1 MNLFKRIFLK
11 FKNSKFFRQYKEELI
26 IIPILLLIFW
36 GFNHIAIAL
45 YPEGAFFDYVSE
57 IETILSKI
65 VIFIIALWTAH
76 LALRMSFPKVYKYLQ
91 DDFYFK
97 FNDLDNDKKSNYA
110 IKFILVFI
118 LAAALV
124 FSAKAQSTNLPY
136 QTEYNW
142 YNLPWDNIKT
152 DTLIVDTFSYR
163 DTIQELEELTK
174 IDSNTTNLDII
185 RLELVDTITKQLTV
199 RETNPNRGYMVD
211 IYNREIGVVLGSP
224 WCGSFIGSNLTW
236 QGVDNP
242 HSARAKDYALEKDII
257 WKAKIKNNPKLE
269 AGDVL
274 TWYYSNLGRV
284 GHAGFYIETDKNNY
298 FITIEGNTN
307 GNGSRE
313 GDGVYKKKRSASKVY
328 AGSRYI
334 K

>member
-57 IETILSKI
+57 IETILFKI
-65 VIFIIALWTAH
+65 VIFIITLWTAH
-76 LALRMSFPKVYKYLQ
+76 LALRMSFPKVYEYLQ

-124 FSAKAQSTNLPY
+124 FSAKGQDPIIFNSNIFHQDTISEDIEEVL
-136 QTEYNW
+136 TV
-142 YNLPWDNIKT
+142 DNI
-152 DTLIVDTFSYR
+152 R
-163 DTIQELEELTK
+163 
-174 IDSNTTNLDII
+174 NN
-185 RLELVDTITKQLTV
+185 LVDTLNKQLYV
-199 RETNPNRGYMVD
+199 REENGSNRGYMVD
-211 IYNREIGVVLGSP
+211 IYNREIGVTLGSP

-257 WKAKIKNNPKLE
+257 WRAKRKNNPKLE

-313 GDGVYKKKRSASKVY
+313 GDGVYKKKRTPDKVY
-328 AGSRYI
+328 AVSRYI
-334 K
+334 KSSKKDTK